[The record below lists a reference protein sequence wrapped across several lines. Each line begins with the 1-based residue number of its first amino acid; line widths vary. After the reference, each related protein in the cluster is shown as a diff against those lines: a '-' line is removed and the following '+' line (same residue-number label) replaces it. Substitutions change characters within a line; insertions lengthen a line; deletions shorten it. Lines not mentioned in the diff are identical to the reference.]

1 MNPNSFEKIGSR
13 IRAWKQSYAEVG
25 AVCGRIHELVP
36 RYDAIQAALTAATDD
51 AQIKTQL
58 AAMVVALNDSEQA
71 FRELELAA
79 SVAKIASRD
88 AASQIKKLTK

>member
-1 MNPNSFEKIGSR
+1 MNPNSFEKIGAR
-13 IRAWKQSYAEVG
+13 VRTWKQRYAEVG
-25 AVCGRIHELVP
+25 TVCGRIHELVP

-51 AQIKTQL
+51 AQIKVQL
-58 AAMVVALNDSEQA
+58 EAMAVALSDAEQA